1 VGVLAT
7 IFGGNGAALEAA
19 EADDT
24 LKRLVLEVA
33 AMSDN
38 EEIYQERIA
47 ELEFAIE
54 DADWTQLG
62 GMESGFQFNRAALD
76 KIIHLS
82 RLYYLKNP
90 SIKRPVDL
98 QAVYV
103 WAQGVSIFSNEEAVD
118 DVIQAF
124 LDDPS
129 NRRSLSSNDALM
141 DQERRL
147 RVDGNLFY
155 RFFTNPTSGRVQV
168 RKLPVDEMRA
178 VYCNPEDHDEPW
190 FYIRKFRKSGQDV
203 TVAYPDWRYA
213 RARKVEDSSDPFA
226 GRSGVRMDVLADY
239 PDAVIE
245 WDTPVMHRKT
255 GGFGDMDFGV
265 PETYASID
273 WARAYKEL
281 LESYK
286 KVINSLARW
295 AWKMKAAGG
304 QAQLN
309 AAASALGTTFGTTS
323 DDLIETNAAPVAGSI
338 WGYTGDSD
346 MRPVDVSKA
355 YVDPDGFRRVLL
367 MVAAGMGMPEVY
379 YGAAEGTF
387 ATAKAMDRPTELSF
401 LARQA
406 MWAEVL
412 SDMILIAVEAAA
424 RAPQYSG
431 ISSAG
436 YDDRGLMK
444 LRAGGEEVDLD
455 IEIDF
460 PPILERD
467 TQAFLQALT
476 TFTTQNG
483 QAVQCLND
491 GPTLYRI
498 ALTALGVDNVEEII
512 EIFYPKDGSEPTA
525 QPIQTYEPPLSPE
538 DVQDELA
545 DKLAKAEEEPE
556 DEEPEAAGPTGKQPT
571 TQGAAGRDN
580 GSKRSRGGPNAPS
593 RADSHESEVSEEAQ
607 ARIQFMQ
614 TLIEMRDEM
623 KKAKE

>member
-1 VGVLAT
+1 MGVLT
-7 IFGGNGAALEAA
+7 GIFGGNGAADTAA
-19 EADDT
+19 ASDDT

-54 DADWTQLG
+54 DTGWDRLG
-62 GMESGFQFNRAALD
+62 GAANGFQFDRAALD

-90 SIKRPVDL
+90 AIKRPVDL

-103 WAQGVSIFSNEEAVD
+103 WAQGVSVFSNEEAID

-147 RVDGNLFY
+147 RVDGNLFW
-155 RFFTNPTSGRVQV
+155 RFFVTPASGRVQV
-168 RKLPVDEMRA
+168 RKLPVEEMRA
-178 VYCNPEDHDEPW
+178 VLCNPEDHDEPW
-190 FYIRKFRKSGQDV
+190 FYVRKFTKSGQDV

-213 RARKVEDSSDPFA
+213 RARKVEDPSDPFA
-226 GRSGVRMDVLADY
+226 ARSGVRMDVLADY
-239 PDAVIE
+239 PEAVIE
-245 WDTPVMHRKT
+245 WETPVMHRKV

-286 KVINSLARW
+286 KTINSLARW
-295 AWKMKAAGG
+295 AWKMKAGGG

-309 AAASALGTTFGTTS
+309 AAAAALNTTFGSTS
-323 DDLIETNAAPVAGSI
+323 DDLIETNSAPVTGSI
-338 WGYTGDSD
+338 WGYTGESD
-346 MRPVDVSKA
+346 MRAIDVSKA

-387 ATAKAMDRPTELSF
+387 ATAKAMDRPTELAF
-401 LARQA
+401 LSRQA
-406 MWAEVL
+406 MWAEIL
-412 SDMILIAVEAAA
+412 TEMIEIAVEAAA
-424 RAPQYSG
+424 RAPKYSG
-431 ISSAG
+431 ITSAG
-436 YDDRGLMK
+436 YDDRGRMK
-444 LRAGGEEVDLD
+444 LRAGGEEIDLD
-455 IEIDF
+455 VEIDF
-460 PPILERD
+460 PPILQRD

-483 QAVQCLND
+483 QALQCLND

-512 EIFYPKDGSEPTA
+512 EVFYPKDGGPSTA
-525 QPIQTYEPPLSPE
+525 RPIETYEPPLSPD
-538 DVQDELA
+538 DVQD
-545 DKLAKAEEEPE
+545 KLEDEMDKAEEEPE
-556 DEEPEAAGPTGKQPT
+556 TPPAGPTGNQPT
-571 TQGAAGRDN
+571 TQGAAGRAN
-580 GSKRSRGGPNAPS
+580 ASTRSRGGPNAPA
-593 RADSHESEVSEEAQ
+593 RRDAREASEESQ
-607 ARIQFMQ
+607 ARIEFMRALLELRQ
-614 TLIEMRDEM
+614 ELSKD
-623 KKAKE
+623 KE